1 MTPKTLAALSALV
14 VLAPLSAD
22 AQQQATPPASVP
34 AAPAPAA
41 ATAPPLP
48 YGTPISMD
56 AARKAMAAAE
66 EEATKN
72 NWGVAIAI
80 VDSGGHPVMMH
91 RLDGTQIASIRI
103 AEGKARSAL
112 EFRRPTK
119 ALEDAVAGGG
129 AGLRLLAVEG
139 VTPLEGGVLIQA
151 GGRIIGAIGVS
162 GVLSQGLRMKSRSLV
177 SCPTRDDLLSR
188 RRGCRAWPSSGWW
201 GISGRSR
208 IHAAAARSSTG

>member
-14 VLAPLSAD
+14 LFAVPPAD
-22 AQQQATPPASVP
+22 AQQQTAPPA
-34 AAPAPAA
+34 AAPAA
-41 ATAPPLP
+41 AAPLP
-48 YGTPISMD
+48 YGMPIAMD

-66 EEATKN
+66 EEALKN
-72 NWGVAIAI
+72 NWNVAISI

-119 ALEDAVAGGG
+119 ALEDTIAGGG

-139 VTPLEGGVLIQA
+139 VTPLEGGVLIQT
-151 GGRIIGAIGVS
+151 GGRIVGAVGVS
-162 GVLSQGLRMKSRSLV
+162 GVTSAQ
-177 SCPTRDDLLSR
+177 DAQIA
-188 RRGCRAWPSSGWW
+188 RAGAE
-201 GISGRSR
+201 
-208 IHAAAARSSTG
+208 AAVR

>member
-1 MTPKTLAALSALV
+1 MTPRTLAALSALAL
-14 VLAPLSAD
+14 LASLPAG
-22 AQQQATPPASVP
+22 AQQQPQTTPPPA
-34 AAPAPAA
+34 AAPAA
-41 ATAPPLP
+41 PLP
-48 YGTPISMD
+48 YGMPIALD

-72 NWGVAIAI
+72 NWNVAIAI
-80 VDSGGHPVMMH
+80 IDSGGHLVMMH

-112 EFRRPTK
+112 EFRRPSK

-129 AGLRLLAVEG
+129 AGLRLLALEG

-162 GVLSQGLRMKSRSLV
+162 GVLSSQ
-177 SCPTRDDLLSR
+177 DAQIA
-188 RRGCRAWPSSGWW
+188 RAGAE
-201 GISGRSR
+201 
-208 IHAAAARSSTG
+208 AAVR

>member
-14 VLAPLSAD
+14 LLAALPAE
-22 AQQQATPPASVP
+22 AQQPTPPAAAPSA
-34 AAPAPAA
+34 AAPAASG
-41 ATAPPLP
+41 PLP
-48 YGTPISMD
+48 YGAPIGIE

-72 NWGVAIAI
+72 NWAVAIAI
-80 VDSGGHPVMMH
+80 VDSGGHLVMLH
-91 RLDGTQIASIRI
+91 RQDSVQIASIRI

-112 EFRRPTK
+112 EYRRPTK

-139 VTPLEGGVLIQA
+139 IKPLEGGVLIQT

-162 GVLSQGLRMKSRSLV
+162 GVLSSQ
-177 SCPTRDDLLSR
+177 DAQIA
-188 RRGCRAWPSSGWW
+188 RAGAE
-201 GISGRSR
+201 
-208 IHAAAARSSTG
+208 AAVR